1 MKFAVVDIETT
12 GLFHQGHGI
21 TEIAVVHID
30 GDVCTHVFHSM
41 LNPGKAIPSGIT
53 HLTGIED
60 ITVQDAPYFEEIAEE
75 LEIALRDRI
84 FVAHNVNFDYNFLK
98 AAFENAGKAFKYQ
111 RLCTMRYSRK
121 LLPNNSSHR
130 LKSVCLSLEIL
141 NTDEH
146 RASGDALAT
155 AQVFLNLQKRDTQGE
170 LENLLKQNKRH
181 SILPPGIEPE
191 VVNNLPDNPGVY
203 YFYGISPKPIYIGK
217 AKNLKRR
224 VLSHF
229 AASGSTGRKQIFQR
243 EITRINFTE
252 AANEYEALLME
263 DAEIKK
269 HWPVYNKAQKQR
281 TAAFAVLP
289 YEDRSGKTRLAILKT
304 RDRADAIAWFN
315 SHHEAKIWLYKEL
328 IASGINPERA
338 GMFRTDDLDFS
349 ESDSDKAIIEFIEGQ
364 KADVRNSYVLISD
377 ASEDAPFGVVVLD
390 GKYRGYGHFEPSEM
404 SREQIESKISKA
416 PDSPAAKAVIRK
428 MLNDDRFEKIS
439 LQ

>member
-21 TEIAVVHID
+21 TEIAVVHVD
-30 GDVCTHVFHSM
+30 GEIVTQVFHS
-41 LNPGKAIPSGIT
+41 LINPGKAIPSGIT

-60 ITVQDAPYFEEIAEE
+60 RTVQDAPNFQEIANE

-98 AAFENAGKAFKYQ
+98 AAFEKIGKSFKGQ

-121 LLPNNSSHR
+121 ILPNNSSHR
-130 LKSVCLSLEIL
+130 LKSVCLSLGIL

-146 RASGDALAT
+146 RAFGDALAT
-155 AQVFLNLQKRDTQGE
+155 AEVLLKLQKRDNHRE
-170 LENLLKQNKRH
+170 LENLLKQNNRQ

-203 YFYGISPKPIYIGK
+203 YFYGLSAKPIYIGK

-229 AASGSTGRKQIFQR
+229 TASGSTGRKQIFQR
-243 EITRINFTE
+243 EVTRINFTE
-252 AANEYEALLME
+252 AANEYAALLIE

-269 HWPVYNKAQKQR
+269 YWPVYNKAQKQR
-281 TAAFAVLP
+281 TLAFAVLP
-289 YEDRSGKTRLAILKT
+289 YEDRAGKTRLAIVKT
-304 RDRADAIAWFN
+304 RDRADALAWFN
-315 SHHEAKIWLYKEL
+315 SQHEAKIWLYKEL

-338 GMFRTDDLDFS
+338 GMFKTEDLTFT
-349 ESDSDKAIIEFIEGQ
+349 ESNTDKAISEFITDQ
-364 KADVRNSYVLISD
+364 KDDLKKSFVLVSD
-377 ASEDAPFGVVVLD
+377 SVEESPFGVVVLD
-390 GKYRGYGHFEPSEM
+390 GKYRGYGHFDLSEIN
-404 SREQIESKISKA
+404 REEIESKISNA

-428 MLNDDRFEKIS
+428 MLNDDRIEKIS

>member
-30 GDVCTHVFHSM
+30 GDNCRQVFHS
-41 LNPGKAIPSGIT
+41 LVNPEKAIPSGIT

-60 ITVQDAPYFEEIAEE
+60 ITVKDAPDFEEIAEE
-75 LEIALRDRI
+75 LEAALHNRV

-98 AAFENAGKAFKYQ
+98 AAFEKSGRAFKYQ
-111 RLCTMRYSRK
+111 RLCTMRYARK
-121 LLPNNSSHR
+121 ILPAMSSHR
-130 LKSVCLSLEIL
+130 LKSVCLALDIG

-146 RASGDALAT
+146 RAGGDAMAA
-155 AQVFLNLQKRDTQGE
+155 AQVLLQLQKRDAQGE
-170 LENLLKQNKRH
+170 LEKLLKQNKRH

-191 VVNNLPDNPGVY
+191 VVNSLPDNPGVY
-203 YFYGISPKPIYIGK
+203 YFYGVSPKPIYIGK

-229 AASGSTGRKQIFQR
+229 TSSGSTGRKQIFQR
-243 EITRINFTE
+243 EITRISYTE

-269 HWPVYNKAQKQR
+269 HWPVYNVAQKQR

-289 YEDRSGKTRLAILKT
+289 YENRSGKTRLAILKT

-315 SHHEAKIWLYKEL
+315 TRHEAKIWLYKEM
-328 IASGINPERA
+328 ISRGINPERA
-338 GMFRTDDLDFS
+338 GMFKTDDLIFTETES
-349 ESDSDKAIIEFIEGQ
+349 EKALSEFIDNQRAEM
-364 KADVRNSYVLISD
+364 KNSYLLISNTNEK
-377 ASEDAPFGVVVLD
+377 SPFGVVIMD
-390 GKYRGYGHFEPSEM
+390 GKYRGYGHFDDIEVN
-404 SREQIESKISKA
+404 RNQIESKISQA

-428 MLNDDRFEKIS
+428 MLNDDRIEKITF
-439 LQ
+439 